1 MADLNIQLI
10 LKLVDR
16 ATAPARAAMRL
27 IDRLGGEGMR
37 RQAERVNRGAVLM
50 ASGFGSITGAAL
62 RGTAVLA
69 GYAGTM
75 GLITSA
81 FIGPAAEME
90 RFKVQLKNLEGSS
103 EGAEKAMKWIQNF
116 AATTPLEL
124 NDTISAYARLKAF
137 GVDPTNGALQAL
149 VDTMAATGG
158 GAEQLD
164 GLVMALG
171 QSWTKGKLQSEE
183 ALQMLERGVP
193 VWDLLAQKLGKTSA
207 EVQEMATKGKLGRKE
222 IELLVQALG
231 ERNKGA
237 SENMS
242 KTWGGIISNISDH
255 WSRFAVMVMDSGPFD
270 ALKGRLQQ
278 LLDLLNQMAADGRL
292 QAYAEHVG
300 EYIMFALDAM
310 WAFGVGAW
318 QAWQTLLPIITQVA
332 DLLGGWDRLAWFAAA
347 LLMHRTIFGLVG
359 GFWSIGRG
367 ALLVGSGLLGMAGEA
382 TAATSVLARMGI
394 MMRSGLLRG
403 FQLVKAGALLAGN
416 AIQWLGRALLV
427 AGRAALA
434 NPLLLVIAAIAGAAY
449 VIYQNWDGIVAYF
462 QGKIDRVRAAF
473 DQGLL
478 NGVLKLISEFNPF
491 TLMMEAAEG
500 LFTYLTGWTFGD
512 IRKAIA
518 DAFGFDPFTA
528 IQNAARRFWDYLM
541 GWDFMKIA
549 AELVDAFLA
558 IDWVQVG
565 IDMMNAIWNGM
576 KAIASSM
583 GAWMKAQITGW
594 MPDWMKGGASS
605 APIGGGGSDGMA
617 GAMDGN
623 PAVIGDRA
631 LGGPVRAGRAYHWQE
646 EGEEY
651 FVPRTDGMV
660 ISNRQLRSMRSA
672 GGGRGG
678 SFSIGGITINAAP
691 GMSPADVAR
700 AVKAE
705 LQKLARARGFALND
719 GGDYA

>member
-27 IDRLGGEGMR
+27 IDRMGGEGMR
-37 RQAERVNRGAVLM
+37 RQADRVNRGAVLM
-50 ASGFGSITGAAL
+50 ASGFGSITGAAM

-90 RFKVQLKNLEGSS
+90 RFKVQLTNLEGSS

-137 GVDPTNGALQAL
+137 GVDPTNGSLQAL

-193 VWDLLAQKLGKTSA
+193 VWDLLGEKLGKTSA

-222 IELLVQALG
+222 IGLLVEALG

-255 WSRFAVMVMDSGPFD
+255 WSRFAVMVMDSGVFD

-278 LLDLLNQMAADGRL
+278 FLDLLNQMAEDGRL
-292 QAYAEHVG
+292 QAYADRLG
-300 EYIMFALDAM
+300 ESILFVLDAL

-318 QAWQTLLPIITQVA
+318 QAWQTLLPVLTTA
-332 DLLGGWDRLAWFAAA
+332 AELLGGWDRLAWFAAA
-347 LLMHRTIFGLVG
+347 ILMRGTIFGLVG
-359 GFWSIGRG
+359 GFWTLGRG
-367 ALLVGSGLLGMAGEA
+367 VLLVGSGLLGMAGEA
-382 TAATSVLARMGI
+382 TAATSVLARIGI
-394 MMRSGLLRG
+394 LMRGGLARG
-403 FQLVKAGALLAGN
+403 FQIVKAGALIAGN
-416 AIQWLGRALLV
+416 AIQWLGRALMI

-434 NPLLLVIAAIAGAAY
+434 NPIILVIAAIAAAAY

-491 TLMMEAAEG
+491 VLIMDAAEG

-512 IRKAIA
+512 VRKAIA

-528 IQNAARRFWDYLM
+528 IQNAAKRFWDYLM
-541 GWDFMKIA
+541 SWDFMKVA
-549 AELVDAFLA
+549 AELVDAFLG
-558 IDWVQVG
+558 IDWVQIG
-565 IDMMNAIWNGM
+565 IDMMNAIWTGM
-576 KAIASSM
+576 KSIAGNIGS
-583 GAWMKAQITGW
+583 WMKAQATSW
-594 MPDWMKGGASS
+594 MPDWMTGAAGA
-605 APIGGGGSDGMA
+605 APIGGGGSDGMG

-623 PAVIGDRA
+623 PAVLGDRA
-631 LGGPVRAGRAYHWQE
+631 LGGPVRAGGIYRWQE
-646 EGEEY
+646 EGDE
-651 FVPRTDGMV
+651 FFSPRTDGMV
-660 ISNRQLRSMRSA
+660 ISNRQLRSMRG

-700 AVKAE
+700 AVRAE
-705 LQKLARARGFALND
+705 LGRVARERSFALND
-719 GGDYA
+719 GADYA

>member
-37 RQAERVNRGAVLM
+37 RHAERVNRGAVMM
-50 ASGFGSITGAAL
+50 ASGLGSVTGAAL

-75 GLITSA
+75 GLLTGA

-103 EGAEKAMKWIQNF
+103 EGADRAMRWIQNF

-137 GVDPTNGALQAL
+137 GVDPTNGSLQAL

-193 VWDLLAQKLGKTSA
+193 VWDLLAEKLGKTSA

-222 IELLVQALG
+222 IGLLVEALG

-242 KTWGGIISNISDH
+242 KTWDGIISNIMDH
-255 WSRFAVMVMDSGPFD
+255 WSRFRVMVMDSGVFD
-270 ALKGRLQQ
+270 FLKGRMQQ

-292 QAYAEHVG
+292 QVYADRLAQVILTSLE
-300 EYIMFALDAM
+300 AM
-310 WAFGVGAW
+310 WAFGQGVYRVW
-318 QAWQTLLPIITQVA
+318 NTLFPILSRTA
-332 DLLGGWDRLAWFAAA
+332 ELLGGWDNLAWFAAA
-347 LLMHRTIFGLVG
+347 VLMRGTLFGLISGFATFARGVALVSG
-359 GFWSIGRG
+359 G
-367 ALLVGSGLLGMAGEA
+367 VLGM
-382 TAATSVLARMGI
+382 
-394 MMRSGLLRG
+394 
-403 FQLVKAGALLAGN
+403 LVRAMAVGASAV
-416 AIQWLGRALLV
+416 QWLGRALLI

-434 NPLLLVIAAIAGAAY
+434 NPILLVIAAIAGAAY

-478 NGVLKLISEFNPF
+478 SGVLKLISEFNPF
-491 TLMMEAAEG
+491 TLMMDAAEG

-512 IRKAIA
+512 VRKAIA

-528 IQNAARRFWDYLM
+528 IQNAANRFWDYLM
-541 GWDFMKIA
+541 SWDFMKIA

-558 IDWVQVG
+558 IDWVQIG
-565 IDMMNAIWNGM
+565 IDMMNAIWTGM
-576 KAIASSM
+576 KSIAGNIGS
-583 GAWMKAQITGW
+583 WMKAQATSW
-594 MPDWMKGGASS
+594 MPDWLTGAGS
-605 APIGGGGSDGMA
+605 AGSIGGGGSDGMA

-623 PAVIGDRA
+623 PAVAGDRA
-631 LGGPVRAGRAYHWQE
+631 LGGPVRAGRAYRWQE

-660 ISNRQLRSMRSA
+660 ISNRQLRSMR
-672 GGGRGG
+672 GGGSARGG

-691 GMSPADVAR
+691 GISPADVGR
-700 AVKAE
+700 EVVRQ
-705 LQKLARARGFALND
+705 LQKAARERGFALND
-719 GGDYA
+719 GADYA

>member
-27 IDRLGGEGMR
+27 IDRMGGEGMR
-37 RQAERVNRGAVLM
+37 RHAERVNRGATMM
-50 ASGFGSITGAAL
+50 ASGLGSVTGAAL
-62 RGTAVLA
+62 SGTAVLA

-103 EGAEKAMKWIQNF
+103 EGAEKAMKWIQDF
-116 AATTPLEL
+116 ATTTPLEL

-137 GVDPTNGALQAL
+137 GVDPTNGSLQAL

-193 VWDLLAQKLGKTSA
+193 VWDLLAEKLGKTSV
-207 EVQEMATKGKLGRKE
+207 EVQEMASKGKLGRKE
-222 IELLVQALG
+222 IGLLVEALG

-242 KTWGGIISNISDH
+242 KTWDGIISNIMDH
-255 WSRFAVMVMDSGPFD
+255 WSRFRVMVMDSGVFD
-270 ALKGRLQQ
+270 FLKGRMQQ

-292 QAYAEHVG
+292 QVYADRLAQVILTSLE
-300 EYIMFALDAM
+300 AM
-310 WAFGVGAW
+310 WAFGQGVYRVW
-318 QAWQTLLPIITQVA
+318 NTLFPILSRTA
-332 DLLGGWDRLAWFAAA
+332 ELLGGWDNLAWFAAA
-347 LLMHRTIFGLVG
+347 ILMRGTLFGLIG
-359 GFWSIGRG
+359 GFWKLGRG
-367 ALLVGSGLLGMAGEA
+367 AALVAWGLFGMAGEA
-382 TAATSVLARMGI
+382 TAATSVLTRIGILMRGGLARGWALM
-394 MMRSGLLRG
+394 
-403 FQLVKAGALLAGN
+403 KAGAGHAALAIRWVSKALLA
-416 AIQWLGRALLV
+416 

-434 NPLLLVIAAIAGAAY
+434 NPILLVIAAIAGAAY

-478 NGVLKLISEFNPF
+478 NGVFKLISEFNPF
-491 TLMMEAAEG
+491 VLIMDAAMG
-500 LFTYLTGWTFGD
+500 LFTYLTGWTFD
-512 IRKAIA
+512 DVREAIA

-528 IQNAARRFWDYLM
+528 IQNAALRFWNYLTS
-541 GWDFMKIA
+541 WDFARIA
-549 AELVDAFLA
+549 QDLVDAFLA
-558 IDWVQVG
+558 IDWVQIG
-565 IDMMNAIWNGM
+565 IDMMNAIWSGM
-576 KAIASSM
+576 KSIAGNIGS
-583 GAWMKAQITGW
+583 WMKAQATSW
-594 MPDWMKGGASS
+594 MPDWLTGAGS
-605 APIGGGGSDGMA
+605 AGSIGGGGSDGMG

-623 PAVIGDRA
+623 PAVLGDRA

-660 ISNRQLRSMRSA
+660 ISNRQLRAMRNA
-672 GGGRGG
+672 GGARGG
-678 SFSIGGITINAAP
+678 SFSIGGITINASP
-691 GMSPADVAR
+691 GMSPADVGR
-700 AVKAE
+700 EVVRQ
-705 LQKLARARGFALND
+705 LQKAARERGFALND
-719 GGDYA
+719 GADYA